1 MNRRAFLATLGASA
15 ALAGCLTGRPA
26 SDGSQSATD
35 RPGETPAANGTGEG
49 STPTPGG
56 ADSPAQES
64 TGGLAEYG
72 IPSTICEEAIEP
84 ESGIYAITD
93 PSFDADWTGYEVD
106 SKYRYDGATG
116 LTDEQTVIGLA
127 TDAGARAY
135 PLTILTTHEA
145 VNDTVGGPVL
155 VTFCPICRSGMV
167 ADRRLSGEA
176 TQFAVSGLLWQPER
190 IQSEASAASNRTF
203 GASATGGEEVSVRHS
218 GNLVLYDAA
227 THSYWS
233 QILARGICGPHAG
246 TDLDVRPS
254 TVATWGEWRAEHPD
268 TEVLLPPP
276 HSGTVDP
283 GTVLGEKRRE
293 TAGESRRVRDS

>member
-1 MNRRAFLATLGASA
+1 VHRREFLAALGAST
-15 ALAGCLTGRPA
+15 ALAGCLTDTPS
-26 SDGSQSATD
+26 SDERQSPTESQ
-35 RPGETPAANGTGEG
+35 RETPATNGTGEG
-49 STPTPGG
+49 STPTPG
-56 ADSPAQES
+56 AAESTAQES

-72 IPSTICEEAIEP
+72 IPPTICEEAIEP

-93 PSFDADWTGYEVD
+93 PSFEADWTGYEVD

-127 TDAGARAY
+127 TDEGARAY

-145 VNDTVGGPVL
+145 VNGSFGGPVL

-227 THSYWS
+227 TRSYWS

-246 TDLDVRPS
+246 TDLDVCPS
-254 TVATWGEWRAEHPD
+254 TVATWGEWRAEHPA

-276 HSGTVDP
+276 YSGTVDP
-283 GTVLGEKRRE
+283 GTVLGSESPE
-293 TAGESRRVRDS
+293 TSG